1 MPNTA
6 VQGTGD
12 DQYQLLFLRST
23 SFYLFAFFGGPA
35 LKPINVMGVS
45 SINSFLVLLIKYQNY
60 SIWVKNAKS
69 VDKMAFLFVTYSSLF
84 LHFTS

>member
-1 MPNTA
+1 MPNTV

-35 LKPINVMGVS
+35 LKPINV
-45 SINSFLVLLIKYQNY
+45 INSFLILLIKYKY
-60 SIWVKNAKS
+60 
-69 VDKMAFLFVTYSSLF
+69 
-84 LHFTS
+84 